1 MPVRNA
7 EAIWE
12 GNLRKG
18 RGKMKLGSGA
28 FEGAF
33 SFASRF
39 EEGAGTNPEEL
50 IGAAHAGCFSM
61 ALSFMLEQ
69 AGFIPESVRTTAK
82 VHVEKIGDGF
92 MITKIELETDAKVPG
107 IDEKRFV
114 EQAEAAK
121 KGCPVS
127 QALSA
132 TEITLKAKLLG

>member
-1 MPVRNA
+1 
-7 EAIWE
+7 
-12 GNLRKG
+12 
-18 RGKMKLGSGA
+18 
-28 FEGAF
+28 
-33 SFASRF
+33 
-39 EEGAGTNPEEL
+39 
-50 IGAAHAGCFSM
+50 M